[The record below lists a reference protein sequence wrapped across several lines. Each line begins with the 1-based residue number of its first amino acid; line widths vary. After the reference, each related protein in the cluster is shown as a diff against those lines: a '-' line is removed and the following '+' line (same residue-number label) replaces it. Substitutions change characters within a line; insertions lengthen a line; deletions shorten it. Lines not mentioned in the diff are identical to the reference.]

1 MPEICDNSDGFPEVE
16 PEELEAAG
24 ETSVEL
30 DELSVEPEELVEL
43 ALSVE
48 FALSVELE
56 ELALSV
62 ELDVPEELEDTDELE
77 IAEEFSF
84 TVPFEQLERLTTA
97 AAAISTRIF
106 RFKSNTSYFI
116 IWKHFTIFR
125 TICQSKKR
133 NNYEKVA
140 QNRNCAEKF

>member
-16 PEELEAAG
+16 PEELEVAG
-24 ETSVEL
+24 GTSVEL

-48 FALSVELE
+48 FALSVELK

-62 ELDVPEELEDTDELE
+62 ELDVPEDTDELE

-133 NNYEKVA
+133 NNFEKVA

>member
-24 ETSVEL
+24 GTSVEL
-30 DELSVEPEELVEL
+30 EELSVEPEELVEL

-48 FALSVELE
+48 FALSVELK

-62 ELDVPEELEDTDELE
+62 ELDVPEDTDELE

>member
-16 PEELEAAG
+16 PEELEVAG
-24 ETSVEL
+24 GTSVEL
-30 DELSVEPEELVEL
+30 EELSVEPEELVEL

-48 FALSVELE
+48 FALSVELK

-62 ELDVPEELEDTDELE
+62 ELDVPEDTDELE

>member
-24 ETSVEL
+24 GTSVEL

-48 FALSVELE
+48 FALSVELK

-62 ELDVPEELEDTDELE
+62 ELDVPEDTDELE